1 MAGPLSSQADPAV
14 SVAQSFAGS
23 STTAL
28 TPLPLPRPADLHRRD
43 LSTQMF
49 LGIFFLIPLFLIF
62 VKVQTAVASS
72 ILASVPIVIAFALVQ
87 KRFVQ
92 GLSTGAV
99 KG

>member
-14 SVAQSFAGS
+14 SVTQSFAGS

-28 TPLPLPRPADLHRRD
+28 TPLPFPRPADLHDRD
-43 LSTQMF
+43 LIHPDVPGM
-49 LGIFFLIPLFLIF
+49 FFLIPLLLIF
-62 VKVQTAVASS
+62 VKVQTSVASA